1 MKCKVIWIDDDPN
14 SKEKLNFAEKINS
27 LGSYTLKKYIN
38 VDSAIEF
45 MKGIEFEETKII
57 ISDKL
62 YFDFVKKFKE
72 NILNMRIAPK
82 IIIFSKNKQ
91 IFVSNNRNYLNNG
104 FYNSGGVVDSFQ
116 EIDKFLDGK
125 KELRKI
131 TNADDVELT
140 FEYIDSKQ
148 KLILPLFFKTLIENI
163 SNKDMDQYTSFLY
176 KEFFENDQNDKNNK
190 NDKNDKKDKDDKN
203 KNVKNLLSS
212 IQNISDIP
220 IEILSKYY
228 ARLYSAESEFYK
240 NINKDL
246 RANKFDKYLKFIK
259 ILYEGVKLKSLPLA
273 NNNTLYRGAKISND
287 EIKKI
292 MNYKYYKKQ
301 DLPSSI
307 VFSRTFLSFSKDK
320 IIADRFLSSENK
332 DKNLSKVLFI
342 LEKDDNIGYNLSTH
356 GDIEKISFIP
366 DEREV
371 LFFPFSS
378 FEVKDIKEINI
389 GNERGYE
396 IKLLYLGKYLKEIEK
411 DSSIISKENPLP
423 NTEFKKQ
430 LCEAG
435 LIKQE
440 KVENVSA
447 KSLYQNFKDYEKGI
461 NIKNRNFIIGEIY
474 IKPNDINKD
483 IRIINTFENY
493 KRQIG
498 IVNKMDDW
506 KYENEYEIVT
516 NTEIKINGI
525 INKFSY
531 FYKFP
536 RAGKYIIQYSFKN
549 YLTKTNHMFWG
560 CNLLTFLNLSNFNT
574 KNVTN
579 MCAMF
584 GGCNSLTNLNLFNL
598 NTQNVTNMSRMFLC
612 CYLLKDLDL
621 SSFNIQ
627 NVINMNQMFLCCYS
641 LTSLNLLNFNTQN
654 VIYMNNM
661 FDGCNLLNRYNIIA
675 RDNKILSIF
684 DIKKSGQF
692 NITNSFFK

>member
-116 EIDKFLDGK
+116 EIDKFLENK

-176 KEFFENDQNDKNNK
+176 KEFFENDKNDKNN
-190 NDKNDKKDKDDKN
+190 KNDKKDKDDKN

-292 MNYKYYKKQ
+292 MNYRNYKKQ

-320 IIADRFLSSENK
+320 KIAEGFLSSENK